1 MGLGST
7 VTTSQ
12 NGPSLKTL
20 LVNELLLDRTMVTD
34 IGLENLK
41 TNTYLLTIVSILQSG
56 LVFLKA

>member
-7 VTTSQ
+7 VSTSQ

-20 LVNELLLDRTMVTD
+20 LVNELVLDRTMVTD